1 MAASPSSSQTSEF
14 SRQARR
20 TQHDTIAE
28 CLLESATSSGADF
41 IGFLTTGAKSHYA
54 GEKAF
59 VSLVPL
65 LQNED
70 MRTGLATCL
79 IVITSV
85 VCAQESLPA
94 RAKLVS
100 FPSSG
105 RTLYGFLYVP
115 EGKGPFPAVLWN
127 HGSEKRPGWQP
138 ELASF
143 YNSHGFV
150 FFLPHRRGQGRS
162 PGPYIMDVIHTGG
175 GPTVDVQAQQTA
187 NEDVVAAMKWL
198 RTLPEV
204 DTNRI
209 VVSGCSFGGI
219 QTLLT
224 AEKGLG
230 ARAFVAFAPAAQSWG
245 NGALD
250 QMLKDA
256 VEHSKAP
263 VFILQARNDYS
274 TQPAEVLGKIERA
287 HGGQAKVYSEFGKT
301 AHEGHWDFATTS
313 AGIAVW
319 GNDVLQ
325 FIDEAFR

>member
-1 MAASPSSSQTSEF
+1 MK
-14 SRQARR
+14 
-20 TQHDTIAE
+20 I
-28 CLLESATSSGADF
+28 
-41 IGFLTTGAKSHYA
+41 
-54 GEKAF
+54 
-59 VSLVPL
+59 
-65 LQNED
+65 
-70 MRTGLATCL
+70 MRTRAGLAIL
-79 IVITSV
+79 LAV
-85 VCAQESLPA
+85 VSAGCAQEALPPN
-94 RAKLVS
+94 AKLVS
-100 FPSSG
+100 FPSPG
-105 RTLYGFLYVP
+105 GTLYGFLYLP

-127 HGSEKRPGWQP
+127 HGSEKRPGRQP

-143 YNSHGFV
+143 YNSRGFV

-162 PGPYIMDVIHTGG
+162 PGPYIMDEIHAGG
-175 GPTVDVQAQQTA
+175 GPNAAVQAQQIA
-187 NEDVVAAMKWL
+187 NEDVVAAMNWL
-198 RTLPEV
+198 KTRPEV

-245 NGALD
+245 NGTLD
-250 QMLKDA
+250 QMLEYS

-263 VFILQARNDYS
+263 VFILQAKNDYS
-274 TQPAEVLGKIERA
+274 TQPAEVLGKLAKAR
-287 HGGQAKVYSEFGKT
+287 GGQAKIYPGFGKT
-301 AHEGHWDFATTS
+301 QQDGHWGFATTS